1 MNIGGFVQMEG
12 FLSSSLQQDISLRYF
27 FEKKP
32 EKYSKNALVEIVVKG
47 ENLGG
52 DLDWGFAYI
61 KDSSYYPNEEE
72 VLFNPIN
79 IFRVHRCQEN

>member
-1 MNIGGFVQMEG
+1 MEG
-12 FLSSSLQQDISLRYF
+12 FLSPSLEQDVGLRYF

-32 EKYSKNALVEIVVKG
+32 EEKSKNTLIEIVVRS

-61 KDSSYYPNEEE
+61 KDCSYYSKEEE

-79 IFRVHRCQEN
+79 IFSPRE